1 MGMLATVINALAMLD
16 ALEKLGVVTRVMTAI
31 EIQKVRRRLYPPPR
45 RAPP

>member
-1 MGMLATVINALAMLD
+1 MQD

-31 EIQKVRRRLYPPPR
+31 EIQKVAEGYIRRRA